1 MRKFLT
7 RKILTTFLVLVVMV
21 GVAFAGTPTL
31 KKFGLRLADEGA
43 DHSTPPS
50 GYGELYV
57 NSDAL
62 TYINDSGTVTTITAG
77 SGDNT
82 LDNAYDQGGAGA
94 GKAITVDT
102 GAIALSNTDADTA
115 WLMTMNAAPSGSAAL
130 GGLQI
135 TCGANSTQDAL
146 EFVNGGS
153 GYDIYGTSGTWTISK
168 AGTGSFANAT
178 VTGTLTATD
187 GVTFENLATLTNST
201 NSEIRFLEADED
213 LILDMDSTTNVVGLK
228 STTGVTG
235 LAMGTVDDL
244 SGIGTLAFDAAA
256 STVTLAA
263 SGDAQDLTLQVT
275 GAHNSSMHLAA
286 AGTGAD
292 AITIAT
298 SAGGMDLTVAG
309 SAAGEDLDLT
319 SASSI
324 NLTAA
329 EAAADAI
336 VLNAS
341 TALGGIDITSNADID
356 ITTTGASG
364 EDISLT
370 NTGGSIALS
379 ATEAA
384 ADAISLAA
392 TTGAGGI
399 TINAGSSGITFSDD
413 SITNVGDIA
422 CDDITSDADTDVVI
436 SAVKSIVKTIDVN
449 DDASTDDYQFDDD
462 AANTTEQVITLTNIV
477 PAWAEV
483 VSVQVRCLETV
494 TGSQSMSIDVG
505 TASGGDQV
513 LAAASPDTAND
524 LLATAAAESPELAS
538 AAAAR
543 SLYVNATP
551 GGNWSTLDAGRWAI
565 IITYIHYGAAY
576 TQSGS

>member
-7 RKILTTFLVLVVMV
+7 RKILTIFLVLVAMV

-31 KKFGLRLADEGA
+31 KRFGIRFADEGA
-43 DHSTPPS
+43 AHSTPPS
-50 GYGELYV
+50 GYGEVYV
-57 NSDAL
+57 NSDSL
-62 TYINDSGTVTTITAG
+62 YFINDSGTATELTAG

-115 WLMTMNAAPSGSAAL
+115 WLMTLNASPSGSAAL

-153 GYDIYGTSGTWTISK
+153 GYDIYGTGGTWTVTK
-168 AGTGSFANAT
+168 AGAGAFASAT

-213 LILDMDSTTNVVGLK
+213 LILDMDSSTNVVGLK

-263 SGDAQDLTLQVT
+263 SGDAQDLTIAVT
-275 GAHNSSMHLAA
+275 GAHNSSMHLAS

-292 AITIAT
+292 AITLAT

-436 SAVKSIVKTIDVN
+436 SAVKAIVKTIDVD

-483 VSVQVRCLETV
+483 VSVQVRCIETV

-565 IITYIHYGAAY
+565 IITYIDYGAAY

>member
-565 IITYIHYGAAY
+565 IITYIDYGAAY